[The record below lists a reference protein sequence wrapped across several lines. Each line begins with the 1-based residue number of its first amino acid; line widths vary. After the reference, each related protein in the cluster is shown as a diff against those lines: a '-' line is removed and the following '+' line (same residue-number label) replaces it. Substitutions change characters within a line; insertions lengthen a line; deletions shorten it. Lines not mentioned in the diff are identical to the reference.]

1 MLPYCSLGF
10 DRNLGV
16 PEFLHLPNVLNK
28 DSVEQPQTYFETCEP
43 ILTDPDIKA
52 AIKDNPTPICKAA
65 LPPMGTAPA
74 VKTVEAVGEGIAPV
88 PEGSGTVEF
97 DGLQGSSELPICT
110 AKSPDFD
117 PPADETSMV

>member
-1 MLPYCSLGF
+1 MPALPLFG
-10 DRNLGV
+10 
-16 PEFLHLPNVLNK
+16 
-28 DSVEQPQTYFETCEP
+28 
-43 ILTDPDIKA
+43 KA

-97 DGLQGSSELPICT
+97 DGLHGSSELPICT

-117 PPADETSMV
+117 PPADETSTV

>member
-28 DSVEQPQTYFETCEP
+28 DSVEQPQL
-43 ILTDPDIKA
+43 ILKHVNPSSQIQTS

-74 VKTVEAVGEGIAPV
+74 VKTVEAVGEGITPV